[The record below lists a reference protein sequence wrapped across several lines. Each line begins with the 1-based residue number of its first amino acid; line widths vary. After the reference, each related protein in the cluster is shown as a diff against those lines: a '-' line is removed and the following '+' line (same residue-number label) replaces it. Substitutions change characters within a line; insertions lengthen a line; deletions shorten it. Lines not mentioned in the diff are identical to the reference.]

1 MESQSNKQH
10 TRTEIPERRS
20 SGYHGSGRGSEPLQL
35 LQVQEE
41 ELDYGEDD
49 ELYAPQPSSRSPRE
63 EGEALSEDE
72 VLAATVGTS
81 GHRVSSAAS
90 RRPPKDRE
98 EGEASSDEEQ
108 QHRQRNRQ
116 HRRDQRHAQSQQR
129 QNKSSREGR
138 HGHSQKRHVP
148 PPPVT
153 ELRPRSPSP
162 SPTPAKVPRDPLDDG
177 GEAREAEYR
186 QRLAA
191 RQAQRQLDKPTDVV
205 HPLIPLRSK
214 FDSSPESNQEVQ
226 EEEQEQEKQVLSRE
240 KLKRPPSSAE
250 NLLSAKHADIAT
262 FEEPRSDLYS
272 QSKRHRPADHPDKS
286 SKAAKKAT
294 LPENAFSSQP
304 DLEEFAR
311 ERLHRHH
318 HGSRSKAPGLEVSA
332 SDRRPDRKGQLSGP
346 GSSYLSPAASPQQ
359 PQPPEQQHRS
369 MQRRSCSN
377 SSVSRSSSRSPPAH
391 LRNRSRSPPRDRPSA
406 NRSGANVAVPKHK
419 PKRPG
424 PLDVVTTVPVKKKH
438 RKQKGRHS
446 SRSSASPSSPSS
458 SSPSLSQLSQNEE
471 PNDRGNR
478 EHILQR
484 APPTEPL
491 GEMLRNPPQRMPIDG
506 SRFKYASSEE
516 EDAEE
521 ELEVEE
527 MGVESVEQQA
537 FGVRV
542 PAEDGTK
549 GDVNVLDDLQ
559 RERQQQAPIMAQPAK
574 PYYYPSIQGCRSVDE
589 FECLNRIEE
598 GTYGVVYRARDKK
611 TNEIVALKRLKMEKE
626 RDGFPI
632 TSLREIN
639 TLMKAQHE
647 NIVTV
652 REVVVGNNM
661 DKIYL
666 VMDYVEH
673 DLKALME
680 VMSGPFS
687 VGEVKCLLTQLLRA
701 VRHLHNNWILHRDLK
716 TSNLLLSHSGILRV
730 GDFGLA
736 REYGSPLK
744 HYTEVVVTLWY
755 RAPELLLGTKQY
767 SCPIDL
773 WSVGCIF
780 AEFLLQR
787 PLFPGKGEVDEL
799 NMIFRDLGT
808 PNERIWPGVTS
819 LPGMKRCVFTEYA
832 YNQLRRRF
840 TEKQIS
846 DHGFDLLNS
855 FLTYCPE
862 RRITADKA
870 LSHPYF
876 SERPRAIDPS
886 MFPTWPAKSEGGKVS
901 SRRVNSPRPPPGGG
915 ALAAAAEHRGPS
927 GGASTFSHLGA
938 AFDRLQQP
946 PPPLGGQR
954 FYARS
959 PSRPNTAQGAGSQQP
974 GMGSGGPDQG
984 FLLRF

>member
-1 MESQSNKQH
+1 LSIHFFLFSQ
-10 TRTEIPERRS
+10 
-20 SGYHGSGRGSEPLQL
+20 
-35 LQVQEE
+35 
-41 ELDYGEDD
+41 GEDD

-72 VLAATVGTS
+72 ILAAAAAAAAVS

-108 QHRQRNRQ
+108 QHRQKNRQ
-116 HRRDQRHAQSQQR
+116 HRREQRHAQSQQR
-129 QNKSSREGR
+129 QHKSSREGR
-138 HGHSQKRHVP
+138 HGHSQKRHAP
-148 PPPVT
+148 PAG

-162 SPTPAKVPRDPLDDG
+162 SPTPAKVSRDLIDAA

-186 QRLAA
+186 RRLAA
-191 RQAQRQLDKPTDVV
+191 RQAQRQQDKSADEV
-205 HPLIPLRSK
+205 HPLIPMRSK
-214 FDSSPESNQEVQ
+214 FDSSPESSQEVQ
-226 EEEQEQEKQVLSRE
+226 EEEQGQEKRVLPRE
-240 KLKRPPSSAE
+240 KLKRPPPSAE
-250 NLLSAKHADIAT
+250 NLISAKYADIDHADKT
-262 FEEPRSDLYS
+262 
-272 QSKRHRPADHPDKS
+272 SKTTRKT
-286 SKAAKKAT
+286 T
-294 LPENAFSSQP
+294 LPENTFSSQP

-311 ERLHRHH
+311 ERQHRHH
-318 HGSRSKAPGLEVSA
+318 HVSRSKPSGLEVSA
-332 SDRRPDRKGQLSGP
+332 SDRRPDRKGQFPGP
-346 GSSYLSPAASPQQ
+346 G
-359 PQPPEQQHRS
+359 
-369 MQRRSCSN
+369 
-377 SSVSRSSSRSPPAH
+377 V
-391 LRNRSRSPPRDRPSA
+391 
-406 NRSGANVAVPKHK
+406 
-419 PKRPG
+419 
-424 PLDVVTTVPVKKKH
+424 
-438 RKQKGRHS
+438 
-446 SRSSASPSSPSS
+446 
-458 SSPSLSQLSQNEE
+458 SQNEE

-478 EHILQR
+478 ENVLQR
-484 APPTEPL
+484 
-491 GEMLRNPPQRMPIDG
+491 PPQRVPIDG

-516 EDAEE
+516 EDEE
-521 ELEVEE
+521 VLEVEE
-527 MGVESVEQQA
+527 RGADSVDQQGLGVHL
-537 FGVRV
+537 
-542 PAEDGTK
+542 PAGDGTK
-549 GDVNVLDDLQ
+549 GDVDVLDELQ
-559 RERQQQAPIMAQPAK
+559 RERQQQATMMAQPAK

-755 RAPELLLGTKQY
+755 RAPELLLGALPLLFTSAKTYLNFLRSFSQQLSPLFPGTKQY

-819 LPGMKRCVFTEYA
+819 LPGMKRC
-832 YNQLRRRF
+832 
-840 TEKQIS
+840 
-846 DHGFDLLNS
+846 
-855 FLTYCPE
+855 
-862 RRITADKA
+862 
-870 LSHPYF
+870 
-876 SERPRAIDPS
+876 
-886 MFPTWPAKSEGGKVS
+886 
-901 SRRVNSPRPPPGGG
+901 
-915 ALAAAAEHRGPS
+915 
-927 GGASTFSHLGA
+927 
-938 AFDRLQQP
+938 
-946 PPPLGGQR
+946 
-954 FYARS
+954 
-959 PSRPNTAQGAGSQQP
+959 
-974 GMGSGGPDQG
+974 
-984 FLLRF
+984 